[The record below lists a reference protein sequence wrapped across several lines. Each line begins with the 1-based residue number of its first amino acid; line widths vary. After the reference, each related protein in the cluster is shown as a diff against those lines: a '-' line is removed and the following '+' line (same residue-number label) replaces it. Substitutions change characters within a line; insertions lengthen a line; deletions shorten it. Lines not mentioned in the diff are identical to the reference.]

1 MFHVENVIMKTCYC
15 HRRFI
20 QDTQGACQKGK
31 VLCQVLKDPCW
42 HTEHAHPHC
51 RRKALLVTV
60 RTHLPGATV
69 LGTETK
75 LAVQHDRQRIKTQCQ
90 ISKPH
95 YHYRD

>member
-1 MFHVENVIMKTCYC
+1 MFHVENVIMKKCYC
-15 HRRFI
+15 HRFI

-51 RRKALLVTV
+51 RRKALQVMV

-69 LGTETK
+69 LGTKTK